1 MKRVSPSRL
10 WDRVAERL
18 GTDRESAQL
27 EVLLAAGY
35 SWCAPTTTRPRPPFP
50 LCPGRV
56 PDFRSANFRATV
68 ADHLR
73 DRLPPATIRRD
84 DSTGELTSWPIN
96 DRPEPRSPP
105 PEAPDGARVSSP
117 IDLCGSPEGSNRAVS
132 ETPSPTPLRAR
143 LGAAAA
149 RTMTTPE
156 VNDENE
162 EIENEPASASRRAID
177 ATKTSR
183 RRGHGVQPD
192 VRLAAGQTG
201 DASRPKKRRLKAD
214 NDGGDGR
221 DDGGGAVELEDRLGE
236 WIKRDD
242 GLYERILLMKTVD
255 VDDLAA
261 ALKADGGD
269 KENASS
275 AWTKKVPRTKLLA
288 YLESEG
294 VAVVSTKSRRGNKT
308 HF

>member
-1 MKRVSPSRL
+1 MRRVSPSRL

-27 EVLLAAGY
+27 EVLRAAGY
-35 SWCAPTTTRPRPPFP
+35 SWCASTATRPRPAFPFAPGDARFP
-50 LCPGRV
+50 LGQLG
-56 PDFRSANFRATV
+56 ATV

-143 LGAAAA
+143 LGEAA
-149 RTMTTPE
+149 RTTRTPE
-156 VNDENE
+156 VDDEDE
-162 EIENEPASASRRAID
+162 ENENEPASASRRAID

-183 RRGHGVQPD
+183 RRQSHGVQPD
-192 VRLAAGQTG
+192 VRLATGQTG
-201 DASRPKKRRLKAD
+201 DTSRPKKRRLEAV
-214 NDGGDGR
+214 

-242 GLYERILLMKTVD
+242 ELYERILLMKTVD

-261 ALKADGGD
+261 ALRANGGD
-269 KENASS
+269 KENAKEH

>member
-1 MKRVSPSRL
+1 MVRFHGNATASRFPF
-10 WDRVAERL
+10 
-18 GTDRESAQL
+18 
-27 EVLLAAGY
+27 
-35 SWCAPTTTRPRPPFP
+35 APGGARFP
-50 LCPGRV
+50 LGQLG
-56 PDFRSANFRATV
+56 ATV

-84 DSTGELTSWPIN
+84 DSTGELTSWPID

-105 PEAPDGARVSSP
+105 PEAPDSARVSSP

-143 LGAAAA
+143 LGEAA
-149 RTMTTPE
+149 RTTRTPE
-156 VNDENE
+156 VDDEDEDE
-162 EIENEPASASRRAID
+162 ENENEPASASRRAID

-183 RRGHGVQPD
+183 RRQSHGVQPD
-192 VRLAAGQTG
+192 VRLATGQTG
-201 DASRPKKRRLKAD
+201 DTSRPKKRRLEAV
-214 NDGGDGR
+214 

-242 GLYERILLMKTVD
+242 ELYERILLMKTVD

-261 ALKADGGD
+261 ALRANGGD
-269 KENASS
+269 KENAKEH

>member
-1 MKRVSPSRL
+1 MVRFHCNATASRFPF
-10 WDRVAERL
+10 
-18 GTDRESAQL
+18 
-27 EVLLAAGY
+27 
-35 SWCAPTTTRPRPPFP
+35 APGGARFP
-50 LCPGRV
+50 LGQLG
-56 PDFRSANFRATV
+56 ATV

-84 DSTGELTSWPIN
+84 DSTGELTSWPSD

-143 LGAAAA
+143 LGAAA

-261 ALKADGGD
+261 ALRADGGD
-269 KENASS
+269 KENAKEH

>member
-1 MKRVSPSRL
+1 M
-10 WDRVAERL
+10 
-18 GTDRESAQL
+18 
-27 EVLLAAGY
+27 
-35 SWCAPTTTRPRPPFP
+35 
-50 LCPGRV
+50 
-56 PDFRSANFRATV
+56 
-68 ADHLR
+68 
-73 DRLPPATIRRD
+73 
-84 DSTGELTSWPIN
+84 
-96 DRPEPRSPP
+96 
-105 PEAPDGARVSSP
+105 PDGARVSSP
-117 IDLCGSPEGSNRAVS
+117 IDLCGSPDGSNRAVS

-143 LGAAAA
+143 LGAAA
-149 RTMTTPE
+149 RTTTTPK
-156 VNDENE
+156 VDDEDE

-183 RRGHGVQPD
+183 RRGRGVQPD

-201 DASRPKKRRLKAD
+201 DASRPKKRRLKAV
-214 NDGGDGR
+214 NNGGDGR

-261 ALKADGGD
+261 ALSADGGD
-269 KENASS
+269 KENAST

>member
-1 MKRVSPSRL
+1 MVRSH
-10 WDRVAERL
+10 DN
-18 GTDRESAQL
+18 
-27 EVLLAAGY
+27 
-35 SWCAPTTTRPRPPFP
+35 TTASPFP
-50 LCPGRV
+50 FVRRGV

-143 LGAAAA
+143 LGAAA

-221 DDGGGAVELEDRLGE
+221 DDVGGAVALEDRLGE

-242 GLYERILLMKTVD
+242 ELYERILLMKTVD
-255 VDDLAA
+255 VDDVAA
-261 ALKADGGD
+261 ALRADGGPD
-269 KENASS
+269 KENASEN